1 MIMLVL
7 PEMIREFRDSCG
19 EERHLDLD
27 RPFVGLVSPVFL
39 DYRRLRSLVQLVG
52 VSWKIRNSNTEQ
64 LGGYRDSRVTCTMQA
79 RLPKFR

>member
-1 MIMLVL
+1 MANQLQEAATRRMVMLML

-64 LGGYRDSRVTCTMQA
+64 LGG
-79 RLPKFR
+79 